1 MRNAALALLTISL
14 SGYLIL
20 HALALPGHIFDEA
33 WSLHA
38 KNHILR
44 ASMGGV
50 ALAIAG
56 LFITWIPLR
65 RGERWAQLAL
75 AVIWLLGFAGFW
87 IASMAIEF
95 GLAKEQTPAFILFG
109 LMTLLG
115 GAGLGMSAFSFRSKG
130 TSETGE

>member
-1 MRNAALALLTISL
+1 
-14 SGYLIL
+14 
-20 HALALPGHIFDEA
+20 
-33 WSLHA
+33 
-38 KNHILR
+38 
-44 ASMGGV
+44 MGGV
-50 ALAIAG
+50 ALAIVG

-95 GLAKEQTPAFILFG
+95 GLAKEQTPAFISFG

-115 GAGLGMSAFSFRSKG
+115 GAGLVLSTFSFKSKG
-130 TSETGE
+130 TSETDE